1 MANTTK
7 LTKAQ
12 LTAKIENIKAGK
24 EEPVK
29 YADLKQFI
37 GERPFAGKSYAEL
50 TDAQK
55 AKVVAY
61 HDAENALM
69 GLTERLVNV
78 IAWSQK
84 DKSLV
89 KETAKTIG
97 GDECIEFRFHA
108 REARENGAFFYV
120 THLVNLSAP
129 NAQERLAQMRSL
141 SNKRGSRYVIKT
153 RDSKDYYRERNGVQE
168 LSGLTAVSVFARPAK
183 NQAQTSAVAE
193 AEVEQE
199 LPF

>member
-1 MANTTK
+1 MAKLNKTQLANTIAEIK
-7 LTKAQ
+7 SGAKAPFKYEE
-12 LTAKIENIKAGK
+12 LKA
-24 EEPVK
+24 V
-29 YADLKQFI
+29 L
-37 GERPFAGKSYAEL
+37 GERPYAGKAYGEL

-55 AKVVAY
+55 AKVVEY
-61 HDAENALM
+61 HDNENALM

-78 IAWSQK
+78 IRWSK
-84 DKSLV
+84 SDKSLV
-89 KETAKTIG
+89 KETQKTIG
-97 GDECIEFRFHA
+97 SDECVEFRFHA
-108 REARENGAFFYV
+108 REARENGAYFYV

-153 RDSKDYYRERNGVQE
+153 RDAKDYYRERNGVQE

-183 NQAQTSAVAE
+183 EVAQTNAVAE